1 MVKLTPAERDIL
13 DGLTDF
19 GLHPISLAEARD
31 RLRPFREEQGFNPD
45 TLPVLLTAPESSYKL
60 DKSITPTWSLSL
72 AQHRLAGF
80 NVCPSSTPQCRRV
93 CVADSGKGN
102 LSSVKRGRIWRTRA
116 LRYDPAAFFTVLLY
130 EIRKAHRKVGAM
142 ALRPNAFS
150 DVRWEIVAPFLF
162 DILPDEVQV
171 YDYTKIPGRVVPA
184 RYHLTLS
191 VTERVSESDV
201 RGLPVGTPVAVI
213 FGARRGSPLPAFYAG
228 RPVHDADSDDE
239 RFNDPAGSIAGLRAK
254 GHLLP
259 ADVKAGR
266 VGDRFFVKA

>member
-1 MVKLTPAERDIL
+1 MVKLTPTERDIL

-116 LRYDPAAFFTVLLY
+116 LRPCRFLHGTS
-130 EIRKAHRKVGAM
+130 
-142 ALRPNAFS
+142 LRNPES
-150 DVRWEIVAPFLF
+150 TPQGGRYGPSSQRFLGC
-162 DILPDEVQV
+162 P
-171 YDYTKIPGRVVPA
+171 
-184 RYHLTLS
+184 
-191 VTERVSESDV
+191 
-201 RGLPVGTPVAVI
+201 
-213 FGARRGSPLPAFYAG
+213 
-228 RPVHDADSDDE
+228 
-239 RFNDPAGSIAGLRAK
+239 
-254 GHLLP
+254 
-259 ADVKAGR
+259 
-266 VGDRFFVKA
+266 VGDRCTVPVRHSAGRDPSVRLHKDPGTSRSGTVPPDFVGD